1 MKRSGTSIIFLND
14 AGQVL
19 LLLRDDNPAIPYPN
33 MWDLPGGHVEPDE
46 TPQECIVREMRE
58 EMGLELTDFEPASVM
73 AFSDRF
79 EHTFWT
85 RANLKIDDIDLTEGQ
100 RLQWF
105 SREEIRQT
113 ELAYG
118 FNLILEDFFTRFR
131 GTA

>member
-1 MKRSGTSIIFLND
+1 VKRSGTSIIFVND

-46 TPQECIVREMRE
+46 TPRECIVREMRE

-73 AFSDRF
+73 EFSDRF

-85 RANLKIDDIDLTEGQ
+85 RANLQIDEINLTEGQ

-105 SREEIRQT
+105 SREEIRQM

-118 FNLILEDFFTRFR
+118 FNLILEDFFTRF
-131 GTA
+131 GNAL